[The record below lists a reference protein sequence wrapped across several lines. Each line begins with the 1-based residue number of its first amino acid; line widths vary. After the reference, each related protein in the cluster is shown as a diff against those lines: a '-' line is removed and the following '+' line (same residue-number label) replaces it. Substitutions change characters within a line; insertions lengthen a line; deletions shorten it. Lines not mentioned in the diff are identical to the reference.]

1 MKRTRCLNVSS
12 NIPEN
17 GNAHSRVQHGYFQ
30 VGLVDR
36 VGRRVGLVDRG
47 RFSLFRKELGS
58 PKKDEHDPNHGFSG
72 VRAYKDVGSTSC
84 Y

>member
-1 MKRTRCLNVSS
+1 MSS

-17 GNAHSRVQHGYFQ
+17 GNAHSRVQYGYF
-30 VGLVDR
+30 
-36 VGRRVGLVDRG
+36 RVGLVDRG
-47 RFSLFRKELGS
+47 RFSFFRKELGS